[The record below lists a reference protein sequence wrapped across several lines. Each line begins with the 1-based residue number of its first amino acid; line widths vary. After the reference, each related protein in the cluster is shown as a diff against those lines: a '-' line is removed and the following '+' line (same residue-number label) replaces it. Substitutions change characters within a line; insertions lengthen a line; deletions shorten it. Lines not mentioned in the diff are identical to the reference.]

1 MEQPCCQQCGHPIDN
16 GDIPCPSCGKNPF
29 PLWLGMWLVFK
40 IMGGVI
46 LAAAVALGI
55 RALIRAIMHS

>member
-1 MEQPCCQQCGHPIDN
+1 
-16 GDIPCPSCGKNPF
+16 
-29 PLWLGMWLVFK
+29 MWLVFK